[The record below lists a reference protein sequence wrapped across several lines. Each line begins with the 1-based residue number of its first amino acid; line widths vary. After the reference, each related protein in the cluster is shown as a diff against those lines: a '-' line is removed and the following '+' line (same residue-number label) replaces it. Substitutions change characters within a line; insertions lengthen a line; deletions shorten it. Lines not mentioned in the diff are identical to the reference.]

1 MEKLIIVAAPSG
13 AGKTTIVHHLLRK
26 FPELAFSVSATNR
39 ARRDHEID
47 GVDYYFLSTDDFKR
61 RVTEGAFLEYEEV
74 YDDQFYG
81 TLKSEIERLW
91 DLGKCVIFDV
101 DVKGATSIKKVYPD
115 ESLTIFI
122 KPPSKEIL
130 FERLKNRKTETT
142 ESLKKRVARVTEE
155 LKYEHRFDKVV
166 MNDDLE
172 HAFFEAE
179 KVVRDFISNKKV
191 LVTSK

>member
-39 ARRDHEID
+39 ARRNHEID
-47 GVDYYFLSTDDFKR
+47 GKDYYFLSTDDFKR

-91 DLGKCVIFDV
+91 ELGKCVIFDV

-130 FERLKNRKTETT
+130 FERLKNRKTETA
-142 ESLKKRVARVTEE
+142 ESLKKRIARVTEE
-155 LKYEHRFDKVV
+155 LKYEDRFDKVV

-172 HAFFEAE
+172 HAFLEAE
-179 KVVRDFISNKKV
+179 TIVSDFISKKNV
-191 LVTSK
+191 LV

>member
-39 ARRDHEID
+39 ARRNHEID
-47 GVDYYFLSTDDFKR
+47 GKDYYFLSTEDFKR

-91 DLGKCVIFDV
+91 ELGKCVIFDV

-130 FERLKNRKTETT
+130 FERLKNRKTETA
-142 ESLKKRVARVTEE
+142 ESLKKRIARVTEE
-155 LKYEHRFDKVV
+155 LKYEDRFDKVV
-166 MNDDLE
+166 VNDDLE
-172 HAFFEAE
+172 HAFLEAE
-179 KVVRDFISNKKV
+179 TIVSDFISKKNV
-191 LVTSK
+191 LV